1 MAYFT
6 VASGPEEL
14 IGLAWSLEEGSRKF
28 YAGISSLLND
38 NEAEIM
44 FQSLAAAEEHHK
56 ASLMDLYKVL
66 LGAEP
71 GPGFPGSFLPAGAS
85 GGLMEGGMSVSE
97 ALTWTKGKG
106 IGESL
111 GLAISLETNS
121 YDLYI
126 KMERQTEDENSRRV
140 FAHLS
145 QEEKEHLTRIA
156 ALLDKK
162 L

>member
-1 MAYFT
+1 
-6 VASGPEEL
+6 
-14 IGLAWSLEEGSRKF
+14 
-28 YAGISSLLND
+28 
-38 NEAEIM
+38 
-44 FQSLAAAEEHHK
+44 
-56 ASLMDLYKVL
+56 
-66 LGAEP
+66 
-71 GPGFPGSFLPAGAS
+71 
-85 GGLMEGGMSVSE
+85 MEGGMSVSE